1 MEHPFDMDARRLLI
15 AASLG
20 DGLNV
25 KRIGLVG
32 RVLLMILVIGGGPGV
47 RRHLR
52 TRARPPVD
60 VVKVEPMGAAGEPA
74 PLSPGAQAKAAKSA
88 VVDAAASC
96 EAQAE
101 ALQNAKREKDIILAT
116 CLDDKLSQC
125 SANLQNIKRRQASL
139 DEAIAKGDSGAATSR
154 VDGHRRALAKVQCS
168 SRPRTR
174 MRGPGP
180 VRCRWRE
187 LREPVDLFAPDENP
201 AVLTEV
207 PDWPIPFI
215 PPPVG

>member
-1 MEHPFDMDARRLLI
+1 MF
-15 AASLG
+15 
-20 DGLNV
+20 
-25 KRIGLVG
+25 KRMGTVG
-32 RVLLMILVIGGGPGV
+32 RVLLIIFMIGGGLGYAV
-47 RRHLR
+47 AQDSSEA
-52 TRARPPVD
+52 TVD

-139 DEAIAKGDSGAATSR
+139 DEAIAKGDSGAANHESTVIGVLSQKFKMLEQ
-154 VDGHRRALAKVQCS
+154 AANQCVGQDLFDAGD
-168 SRPRTR
+168 TE
-174 MRGPGP
+174 
-180 VRCRWRE
+180 VRE
-187 LREPVDLFAPDENP
+187 QVDLFAPDENP

-215 PPPVG
+215 PPPVSGVS